1 MVEKWELTELEL
13 DLKFNLPLDLNTQ
26 YFYAFQK
33 YKYKSLA
40 DPGLWKRDLNV
51 ETEQVLFNTD
61 GVKIA
66 DSSKNVLDGMGIDL
80 TPPERRNL
88 RNLSAKHNKLK
99 DSLRKE
105 LLDKGR
111 VLTTDED
118 VVAQDASL
126 LDNRSSLDYA
136 MQKRFDRI
144 YNSEHIL
151 NHRIFD
157 SFNRFFVDSS
167 FPMYAKTQAK
177 IEDEVHTKPNKN
189 YKEPEPQTRRNRVL
203 EEAKKNERI
212 LLGDHEHEEEAEDT
226 ENSDAYKLAPVDKS
240 MYTKNK
246 IIRGLIEVGTFGETA
261 ICRCPDGSMYYA
273 GKYDWTFFPEL
284 YACEGGVIEGY
295 HRFTDFEGQGIKII
309 CGHEKIQ
316 QETCE
321 NFQMAS
327 CECGEVTYNNSLN
340 EEKTKKLYC
349 PKHYTCQREETTDE
363 NDVKTIA
370 KSGQCVKKFGDSGL
384 EDKYKSRWKFHDHDG
399 KTTIHMHKFDEI
411 EGVAKFENDDNGMEK
426 TKGPHVHVPEETS
439 ENENAEDNHAHS
451 DANEKYELPR
461 VCANACE
468 FVRLDE
474 QKCGREVDT
483 DYYCKNDNQECIR
496 DQIQVIMWGRE
507 NLPILM
513 DKFNIREANN
523 KLKNDVIVEI
533 EDLESQVEEIEG
545 AGKVLP
551 EITAKLTEIETGAND
566 DGLTVLRDSY
576 AGLTGVEKTANRRE
590 QIKLLEKY
598 VKIQFLHCRHGNSR
612 LQLIKQIRAK
622 SEELMDKK
630 ILTQDGTEKPVLQIA
645 EANVNWDADGGWL
658 DSLFK
663 GENVKNSD
671 DTDATYTDSDEAV
684 ITRAKQ
690 SVEFSR
696 IIQDDLYKKVTFNAD
711 LRIKTL
717 TAGPTSM
724 LNLINDETLSLKDS
738 IDGDLTA
745 ALDTK

>member
-105 LLDKGR
+105 LLDKER

-189 YKEPEPQTRRNRVL
+189 YKEPQVMRNRVL

-295 HRFTDFEGQGIKII
+295 HRFTDFEDQ
-309 CGHEKIQ
+309 Q
-316 QETCE
+316 QEE
-321 NFQMAS
+321 NQ
-327 CECGEVTYNNSLN
+327 THNS
-340 EEKTKKLYC
+340 
-349 PKHYTCQREETTDE
+349 
-363 NDVKTIA
+363 
-370 KSGQCVKKFGDSGL
+370 
-384 EDKYKSRWKFHDHDG
+384 
-399 KTTIHMHKFDEI
+399 M
-411 EGVAKFENDDNGMEK
+411 
-426 TKGPHVHVPEETS
+426 
-439 ENENAEDNHAHS
+439 
-451 DANEKYELPR
+451 
-461 VCANACE
+461 
-468 FVRLDE
+468 
-474 QKCGREVDT
+474 
-483 DYYCKNDNQECIR
+483 
-496 DQIQVIMWGRE
+496 
-507 NLPILM
+507 
-513 DKFNIREANN
+513 
-523 KLKNDVIVEI
+523 
-533 EDLESQVEEIEG
+533 
-545 AGKVLP
+545 
-551 EITAKLTEIETGAND
+551 
-566 DGLTVLRDSY
+566 
-576 AGLTGVEKTANRRE
+576 
-590 QIKLLEKY
+590 
-598 VKIQFLHCRHGNSR
+598 
-612 LQLIKQIRAK
+612 
-622 SEELMDKK
+622 
-630 ILTQDGTEKPVLQIA
+630 
-645 EANVNWDADGGWL
+645 
-658 DSLFK
+658 
-663 GENVKNSD
+663 
-671 DTDATYTDSDEAV
+671 
-684 ITRAKQ
+684 
-690 SVEFSR
+690 
-696 IIQDDLYKKVTFNAD
+696 
-711 LRIKTL
+711 
-717 TAGPTSM
+717 
-724 LNLINDETLSLKDS
+724 
-738 IDGDLTA
+738 
-745 ALDTK
+745 